1 VATATVEKNLEAM
14 GRGDAPVLEQLV
26 QMTVDTQA
34 RSGLD
39 DRTYALTRIAAL
51 VTADAAPVSYLLNL
65 GTAAE
70 HGVTAQDIQG
80 TLVAIAPIVG
90 TARIASAAGN
100 IMGALGL
107 AEAIADDD

>member
-1 VATATVEKNLEAM
+1 MATATVEKNLEAM

-26 QMTVDTQA
+26 QMTVDTQE

-39 DRTYALTRIAAL
+39 DRTYALSRIAAL
-51 VTADAAPVSYLLNL
+51 VATDAAPVSYVLNL
-65 GTAAE
+65 GSAAE
-70 HGVTAQDIQG
+70 HGVSAQDIQG

-100 IMGALGL
+100 IVRALGF
-107 AEAIADDD
+107 AEAIATED